1 MPSWRARRVW
11 QAWGSSNEHRNQNPE
26 GLRLESWKIREVE
39 RLFLI
44 LVMRSKTFKLCIPQ
58 VSSQAFRFCKYF
70 FLCGLKKHLCVR
82 SNWWKAIIKGEES
95 KEVLPRSMRKQHKFS
110 SFNFFF
116 TFPKCCQDAT
126 SSGNKCLPDVALG
139 CYAAT
144 PTISFVTCLCNPRS
158 RLPLSLPFCGE
169 IYFCPVA
176 VAAEWLCS
184 CSSTQPPMQGTFIG
198 SCESH

>member
-1 MPSWRARRVW
+1 M
-11 QAWGSSNEHRNQNPE
+11 
-26 GLRLESWKIREVE
+26 
-39 RLFLI
+39 
-44 LVMRSKTFKLCIPQ
+44 MRSKTFKLCIPQ

-82 SNWWKAIIKGEES
+82 SNWWKAIIEGEES
-95 KEVLPRSMRKQHKFS
+95 KEVLPRSMRKQQKFS

-158 RLPLSLPFCGE
+158 RLPLYLS
-169 IYFCPVA
+169 A
-176 VAAEWLCS
+176 VRSTFVRLQLQLSGYVPAAPHNRPCKEPS
-184 CSSTQPPMQGTFIG
+184 
-198 SCESH
+198 